1 MKIYSKNT
9 GSFHLSENKQRV
21 RGMSFITA
29 FLVVAAMVT
38 GIAIS
43 MAKFQQSSLA
53 STNSNISVLQAYQFA
68 ESKLDVLTQTYI
80 LTMKKHRVPRLRKF
94 FIVPAPLKALI

>member
-9 GSFHLSENKQRV
+9 DSFHLSENKQRV
-21 RGMSFITA
+21 RGISFITA

-68 ESKLDVLTQTYI
+68 ESELDVLT
-80 LTMKKHRVPRLRKF
+80 LRGYKNLAAQVKTT
-94 FIVPAPLKALI
+94 ISDTKYQGS